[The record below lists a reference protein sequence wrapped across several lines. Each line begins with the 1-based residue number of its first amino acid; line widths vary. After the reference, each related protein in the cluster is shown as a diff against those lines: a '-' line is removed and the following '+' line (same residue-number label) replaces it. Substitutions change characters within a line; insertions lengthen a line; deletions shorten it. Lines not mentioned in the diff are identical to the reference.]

1 MSFLRENSPF
11 PPVDWAFYYDKMEEW
26 ATWYSGEADYLVK
39 YYTTKAYS
47 EFENNVFWA
56 RMQYEERITA
66 IHNPLA
72 GSIAEMGAKLLFS
85 ESPRIQ
91 FNKTSLSG
99 KRFDEC
105 LKGINLNS
113 LLLES
118 AELAGAMSG
127 IFLKIDIDTNLSNQ
141 PLLSSV
147 CPQQAFPIFYRGELY
162 QLLTFRECLRIEKNG
177 MTTVYRLFEHRKIVN
192 KNCVIEYKLMK
203 GKPDNVGKEVEN
215 SEIEETAEMDLS
227 PITITNLQGL
237 GAVYIPNLK
246 PNKLLPGSDIG
257 INDFNSSIPLLDS
270 YDEAWSSWIRDI
282 ELGMGKIFV
291 DEELLNKSKDSYTGE
306 SKSYLEKFNNFSSCF
321 IKLNMD
327 SYKFDGG
334 SSANPI
340 NPVQFAMRT
349 DEHSKNCNS
358 LSSEIIQRCGYSPQ
372 TFGLDNEGRAE
383 SGTALR
389 IRERASFLTR
399 EAKSRYWITGLNK
412 LFKQY
417 QIIDKSIFNKT
428 SDIENISIELED
440 SIISDAKEIS
450 EILQNLNNAT
460 AISTYL
466 KVKMQHPDW
475 EEKEIL
481 NEVDN
486 INKDNGIITEDIFN
500 NNSNNGTEEEK
511 EEEENIKIA
520 K

>member
-1 MSFLRENSPF
+1 
-11 PPVDWAFYYDKMEEW
+11 
-26 ATWYSGEADYLVK
+26 
-39 YYTTKAYS
+39 
-47 EFENNVFWA
+47 
-56 RMQYEERITA
+56 
-66 IHNPLA
+66 
-72 GSIAEMGAKLLFS
+72 
-85 ESPRIQ
+85 
-91 FNKTSLSG
+91 
-99 KRFDEC
+99 
-105 LKGINLNS
+105 
-113 LLLES
+113 
-118 AELAGAMSG
+118 MSG